1 MVGAFFPVQ
10 PIKATE
16 FCLVKAFLS
25 QNQVTGQVDK
35 GNGLLF
41 SFHEEKSSQVIT
53 VLTAK
58 STLPHS
64 ISVVGETS
72 GSELN
77 LWGHFL
83 YPINA
88 PSLKFLTQYLNGK
101 GHRCLCLHSV
111 EIPNQSE
118 QNPIEKWK

>member
-1 MVGAFFPVQ
+1 MVITLLLPTLLGIKLQRFSLPTMVGAFFPVQ
-10 PIKATE
+10 SIKATE
-16 FCLVKAFLS
+16 FCLVKAFLP
-25 QNQVTGQVDK
+25 QNQVTGQVDN

-53 VLTAK
+53 GLTAK

-64 ISVVGETS
+64 ISLVRETS

-88 PSLKFLTQYLNGK
+88 TSLTFLT
-101 GHRCLCLHSV
+101 
-111 EIPNQSE
+111 
-118 QNPIEKWK
+118 